1 MKNDRIV
8 DLIIWL
14 VIAIV
19 GLVAA
24 YLCFGILDS
33 QASGKYQGYSVGG
46 AIAGAIV
53 SWSVLTSVYLQ
64 VRKSSNELEEYKKRV
79 DELQSKLI
87 RGAPRPDGFDTEVS
101 ERDRLVLARPKI
113 WQPKGG
119 TIFDLVLP
127 ESAMKPGDAFPA
139 AFRCYYLPIVSE
151 ARKGANKNGPAVLS
165 REDWY
170 ALELKQIREAA
181 AFVSSFSYEMI
192 RVGGEPAGVESLK
205 LIARQCVRL
214 MRKRSD
220 WTRQYEWQWLLI
232 SRDDYAGRIRFAA
245 PVVLTVGR
253 PQVVT
258 LYGQGFRQ
266 GAVCRVGGV
275 ARQTE
280 LTADGR
286 LHVHLVDDDVR
297 TAKILQLVVEN
308 ADTKGVHSNEWT
320 LAVETTTGSGQ
331 VAPAGIPPAF
341 FAAGPP
347 PVAPAPGPAAAPAKV
362 VPEEE
367 KILYQEIVR
376 MRVICYHPT
385 LDRVYFFDFMDNLD
399 DFQESSEVFNR
410 ILATTRFID

>member
-1 MKNDRIV
+1 MKNERIV

-64 VRKSSNELEEYKKRV
+64 VRKSSNELQEYKKRV

-87 RGAPRPDGFDTEVS
+87 RGAPRPEGFDTEVS

-113 WQPKGG
+113 WKPKGG

-127 ESAMKPGDAFPA
+127 ETAMKQGDAFPA
-139 AFRCYYLPIVSE
+139 AFRCYYLPIAGE
-151 ARKGANKNGPAVLS
+151 ARKGAKKSGPAVLS

-170 ALELKQIREAA
+170 ALELKQIRDASE
-181 AFVSSFSYEMI
+181 FVSSFSHEMI

-214 MRKRSD
+214 MRQRSD
-220 WTRQYEWQWLLI
+220 WTRQFEWQWELI
-232 SRDDYAGRIRFAA
+232 SRDEFAGRIRFAEPA
-245 PVVLTVGR
+245 VLTVGR
-253 PQVVT
+253 PQMVV
-258 LYGQGFRQ
+258 LYGRFRQ

-280 LTADGR
+280 LTADGP

-297 TAKILQLVVEN
+297 TARILQLAVEN
-308 ADTKGVHSNEWT
+308 PDTKGVRSNEWT
-320 LAVETTTGSGQ
+320 LAVEAPTGNEQ
-331 VAPAGIPPAF
+331 AAPAGSPQASV
-341 FAAGPP
+341 AAGPP
-347 PVAPAPGPAAAPAKV
+347 PVAPAPGPVAPPAKAAAD
-362 VPEEE
+362 EE

-399 DFQESSEVFNR
+399 DFQESSDVFNR
-410 ILATTRFID
+410 ILATTRFLD

>member
-1 MKNDRIV
+1 MKNERIV

-19 GLVAA
+19 GLVSA

-87 RGAPRPDGFDTEVS
+87 RGAPRPEGFDTEVS

-127 ESAMKPGDAFPA
+127 ETAMKPGDAFPA
-139 AFRCYYLPIVSE
+139 AFRCYYLPIASE
-151 ARKGANKNGPAVLS
+151 ARKGAKKSGHAVLS

-170 ALELKQIREAA
+170 ALELKQIREASE
-181 AFVSSFSYEMI
+181 FVSSFSHEMI

-220 WTRQYEWQWLLI
+220 WTRQYEWQWQVI
-232 SRDDYAGRIRFAA
+232 PRNEFAGRIRFAA
-245 PVVLTVGR
+245 PVVRTVGR

-266 GAVCRVGGV
+266 GIVCRVGGV

-286 LHVHLVDDDVR
+286 LHVRLVDDDVR
-297 TAKILQLVVEN
+297 TARILQLVVEN
-308 ADTKGVHSNEWT
+308 PDTKGVHSNEWT
-320 LAVETTTGSGQ
+320 LAVEAPTGNEQATPTESPQ
-331 VAPAGIPPAF
+331 ASVAAV
-341 FAAGPP
+341 PP
-347 PVAPAPGPAAAPAKV
+347 PVAPAPGPAAPVKAAAD
-362 VPEEE
+362 EE
-367 KILYQEIVR
+367 KILYQEIVH

-385 LDRVYFFDFMDNLD
+385 LDRVYFFAFTDNLD
-399 DFQESSEVFNR
+399 DIQESSEVFNR